1 MILVAVISLLLQ
13 TAPARPPQSGPKA
26 SIAGVVVHS
35 ATGSPVP
42 NVRVALART
51 DAPIGPFADFMGA
64 DHPPGEMVLPGGVL
78 EAIKNIPDLPPGDQA
93 LFAASQLTDIEEIVF
108 SPAGGAAVVSKSVPP
123 VMTNSEGGF
132 AFDNVE
138 PGTYKL
144 MFSAAGYARQDYG
157 EGGFGGTG
165 TPIVLAG
172 GQTKRDII
180 MRMSPVS
187 AVSGRIFDAVGHPIA
202 GVPVQLFHL
211 SYDDSAHKKTQ
222 RVVSTQTDDR
232 GEYWF
237 YFLSAG
243 RYYLGAGHQA
253 GQAPPAGSQSY
264 NGPFGVTYLSP
275 NRIPQNYAF
284 TYYPCVAEVNAATA
298 IDVQAGADLG
308 GIDLFLGPQKTYR
321 VRGRLV
327 DSRTGQPPQS
337 AFILLQPQ
345 SSDLGDIVTFMS
357 GGNFPNYNP
366 QDGTFEIRNVAP
378 GSYTATVELPNPS
391 PVKPPDIAGMPAAER
406 QAYLEAQ
413 AAEQQTRPRG
423 SMNIS
428 VTNADLDSIT
438 IAVGATGSISGRFQI
453 RPSGVD
459 SSIRFE
465 SLRVQ
470 LRSEIE
476 NGAAGANRPDSGAVK
491 SDGTFLMKGVPP
503 GEYRLS
509 VVGIPT
515 GSYVKEARL
524 GQTDVLNTP
533 LRFSGNDS
541 NTLDIVISPNAGQ
554 IDGNAVDA
562 RGQAT
567 PGVQVVLIPDSNRS
581 RTELF
586 RPVTADAAGRFSMPT
601 VVPGDYK
608 IVAWNAMEPFAF
620 FDPEFIK
627 LAEQNGKPVR
637 VTESSKQ
644 TITLNAW

>member
-1 MILVAVISLLLQ
+1 
-13 TAPARPPQSGPKA
+13 
-26 SIAGVVVHS
+26 
-35 ATGSPVP
+35 
-42 NVRVALART
+42 
-51 DAPIGPFADFMGA
+51 
-64 DHPPGEMVLPGGVL
+64 L
-78 EAIKNIPDLPPGDQA
+78 EAIKNAPDLPPADQA

-108 SPAGGAAVVSKSVPP
+108 SPAGGAAIVLKSVPP

-132 AFDNVE
+132 EFDNVE

-144 MFSAAGYARQDYG
+144 MFSAPGYARQDYG
-157 EGGFGGTG
+157 EGSFGGTG

-187 AVSGRIFDAVGHPIA
+187 AVSGRISDAVGHAIA

-222 RVVSTQTDDR
+222 RVASAQTDDR
-232 GEYWF
+232 GEYRF
-237 YFLSAG
+237 YFLSPG
-243 RYYLGAGHQA
+243 RYYLGAGHQT
-253 GQAPPAGSQSY
+253 GQARPAGSQPEG
-264 NGPFGVTYLSP
+264 GPFGMTYLSP
-275 NRIPQNYAF
+275 NRIPQNYTF
-284 TYYPCVAEVNAATA
+284 TYYPGVAEVNAATA

-308 GIDLFLGPQKTYR
+308 GIDLLLGPQKTYR
-321 VRGRLV
+321 VRGRVV

-345 SSDLGDIVTFMS
+345 STDLADFVTFMS
-357 GGNFPNYNP
+357 GGNSQNYNP

-378 GSYTATVELPNPS
+378 GSYKATVELPNPS
-391 PVKPPDIAGMPAAER
+391 PARPPDIAGMSAAER
-406 QAYLEAQ
+406 QAYFAAQ

-423 SMNIS
+423 SMSIG
-428 VTNADLDSIT
+428 VTNSDLDGIT
-438 IAVGATGSISGRFQI
+438 ITVGATGSISGRIQI

-459 SSIRFE
+459 SAIRFE

-476 NGAAGANRPDSGAVK
+476 NGAGTNRPDSGAVK

-509 VVGIPT
+509 VMGIPA
-515 GSYVKEARL
+515 GSYVKEARY

-541 NTLDIVISPNAGQ
+541 NSLDIVISPNAGQ
-554 IDGNAVDA
+554 IDGNAVNA
-562 RGQAT
+562 RDQAT

-586 RPVTADAAGRFSMPT
+586 RPVTADAVGHFSIPT

-644 TITLNAW
+644 TVTLNAW